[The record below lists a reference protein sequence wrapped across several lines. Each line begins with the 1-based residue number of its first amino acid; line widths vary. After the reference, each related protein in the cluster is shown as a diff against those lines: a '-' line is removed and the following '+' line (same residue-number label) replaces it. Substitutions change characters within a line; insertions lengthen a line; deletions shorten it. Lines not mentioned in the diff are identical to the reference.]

1 VSLIEQNLPSSL
13 ISSTII
19 TPRTEVF
26 FVLSSC
32 AQRKEQAAAVAAAA
46 ALWHNEAFLLLCPL
60 FNLINNQHHMY
71 MHVAEA
77 VWVHRRRHLG

>member
-32 AQRKEQAAAVAAAA
+32 AQRKEQAAVAAAA